1 MVSLIGGSVRSNV
14 KSVSSCTEIENAI
27 NEGNDLFLLSFLQ
40 NHINVLIDVISED
53 FTVFPLKDF
62 YIKPYLKFNIY
73 DLARR
78 VCKKI
83 ESQERIMK
91 KLYKIR

>member
-1 MVSLIGGSVRSNV
+1 MVSLIKNNV
-14 KSVSSCTEIENAI
+14 KHVGSCTKIEEAI
-27 NEGNDLFLLSFLQ
+27 EEGDDLFLLSFLQ
-40 NHINVLIDVISED
+40 NHINLLVDVVLED